1 VTRSVDLV
9 EEVVRFRIEDVP
21 ATLPSRPAKPAQ
33 LTRDQRLRRQVEDV
47 LVGAGFHEAYT
58 WTLVPPGEGKIPLQE
73 PFTAELAVLRDSLD
87 YWLVESARRNRNAG
101 VERIALFELAR
112 VFLPSDAELP
122 EERWHVAGITDGG
135 YVRAKGAVETLH
147 RALNV
152 EPDFSQLDVR
162 GLDEGW
168 GYFEV
173 DLDALFARAPDIVL
187 YEDVITY
194 PDVKQDLA
202 FVVDERVSAGDLIVE
217 AKRAAG
223 PELRE
228 FRPFD
233 VYRGEQV
240 GPGKKSIAF
249 SVSFRSPERTLT
261 DEDAARLRGLVA
273 KALAERFG
281 AQLRA

>member
-1 VTRSVDLV
+1 M
-9 EEVVRFRIEDVP
+9 
-21 ATLPSRPAKPAQ
+21 
-33 LTRDQRLRRQVEDV
+33 
-47 LVGAGFHEAYT
+47 H
-58 WTLVPPGEGKIPLQE
+58 
-73 PFTAELAVLRDSLD
+73 
-87 YWLVESARRNRNAG
+87 
-101 VERIALFELAR
+101 
-112 VFLPSDAELP
+112 
-122 EERWHVAGITDGG
+122 
-135 YVRAKGAVETLH
+135 
-147 RALNV
+147 V
-152 EPDFSQLDVR
+152 EPDFSKVDVR

-173 DLDALFARAPDIVL
+173 DLDSLFGRMPDVVL

-202 FVVDERVSAGDLIVE
+202 FVLDEGVSAGDVIAE

-261 DEDAARLRGLVA
+261 DEDAARLRGLIA
-273 KALAERFG
+273 NALAERFS

>member
-1 VTRSVDLV
+1 M
-9 EEVVRFRIEDVP
+9 P

-47 LVGAGFHEAYT
+47 LVGAGFYEAYT
-58 WTLVPPGEGKIPLQE
+58 WTLVPTGDGRIPLEE
-73 PFTAELAVLRDSLD
+73 PFSAELAALRDNLE

-112 VFLPSDAELP
+112 VFLPGDGELP

-135 YVRAKGAVETLH
+135 YFGAKGAVETLH
-147 RALNV
+147 RALHV

-162 GLDEGW
+162 GLDDGW

-173 DLDALFARAPDIVL
+173 DLDSLFERTPDVVL

-202 FVVDERVSAGDLIVE
+202 FVVDEAVSAGDLIAE
-217 AKRAAG
+217 AQRPRGRSSASSGPSTSTGRTGRPRQEVDRLFRELPVAGADAHGCGRRRAS
-223 PELRE
+223 R
-228 FRPFD
+228 RI
-233 VYRGEQV
+233 
-240 GPGKKSIAF
+240 S
-249 SVSFRSPERTLT
+249 
-261 DEDAARLRGLVA
+261 
-273 KALAERFG
+273 KALAVRFG